1 MGLKPGESSGK
12 DGGIYREIGPRGGQT
27 DNYSTIPDGHKAPP
41 TTRPGATWEPVKRT
55 PDSKR

>member
-1 MGLKPGESSGK
+1 MSLKPGESSGK
-12 DGGIYREIGPRGGQT
+12 DGGIYREIGPRGGKT